1 MFDSALIR
9 RIDGTDVDLGLIAE
23 TIFFYG
29 KTHLLLDRS
38 FLAGL
43 LRELSLSDF
52 QRLIESGAV
61 QLSYRTGLLGVIS
74 TGSPRHHRFVEFF
87 VGPKETGKK
96 SYLCRKK

>member
-52 QRLIESGAV
+52 QRLIERRRSII
-61 QLSYRTGLLGVIS
+61 L
-74 TGSPRHHRFVEFF
+74 
-87 VGPKETGKK
+87 
-96 SYLCRKK
+96 